1 MKLSFKI
8 KHKKRFWW
16 TIGTLF
22 LLFILFLTGAIRI
35 YIPYNYSYWVEI
47 NESYSKKVCNDGR
60 ERLYDVKNER
70 FVTKKMDWIAK
81 PRQTDSLT
89 VFSNKKRRGYL
100 NLHTGKVQLKPAYL
114 HAWQFSEGLAAV
126 DVNGWIGFID
136 AQGKTRI
143 PFRFKAPSRFSNCA
157 DIQFKQGYCV
167 MQDTTGKYGLI
178 DRSGAWVLAPQFDF
192 IFSPVKG
199 LRVVQRDSSYGLLD
213 KKLKLVLPCEYEI
226 IAVLNG
232 GVKVVKEGEQR
243 ILSHDARTVVEP
255 FVYDCCHLLQ
265 YDTGLLDANGNSVY
279 KNATCMS
286 YCVNNLTGLM
296 GRDGHIITK
305 AIFGDIYAI
314 SENLFCCER
323 ENYCIT
329 LTADGKNIQTNK
341 SCYYALKK

>member
-47 NESYSKKVCNDGR
+47 NESYSKKVCDDGR

-89 VFSNKKRRGYL
+89 VFSDKKRRGYL
-100 NLHTGKVQLKPAYL
+100 NVHTGKVQLKPAYL

-126 DVNGWIGFID
+126 DVDGWIGFID

-143 PFRFKAPSRFSNCA
+143 PFRFKAPSRFRNCA
-157 DIQFKQGYCV
+157 DLQFKQGYCV
-167 MQDTTGKYGLI
+167 MQDTAGKYGLI
-178 DRSGAWVLAPQFDF
+178 DRNGAWVLAPQFDF

-199 LRVVQRDSSYGLLD
+199 LRVVQRDSSYGLLNNQ
-213 KKLKLVLPCEYEI
+213 LKLVLPCDYEV
-226 IAVLNG
+226 IAVVNG
-232 GVKVVKEGEQR
+232 GLKVVKDGVQQ
-243 ILSHDARTVVEP
+243 ILSYDARTVVEP
-255 FVYDCCHLLQ
+255 FVYDYCNLLQ
-265 YDTGLLDANGNSVY
+265 YDTGLLNEDGTSVY
-279 KNATCMS
+279 KNSACLS
-286 YCVNNLTGLM
+286 YTVNNLMGLM
-296 GRDGHIITK
+296 GRDGRVITK
-305 AIFGDIYAI
+305 AIFGEIHAI

-323 ENYCIT
+323 EHYSIT
-329 LTADGKNIQTNK
+329 LTADGQNIQTHK
-341 SCYYALKK
+341 SCY